1 MTYDL
6 SASVKRITLP
16 YTLKTL
22 MVVQFYTYDI
32 VNIVFN
38 VARYSIFNV
47 HQKNLNVCIFLGRT

>member
-22 MVVQFYTYDI
+22 MMVVQFYTYDI

-38 VARYSIFNV
+38 VARDSMFNV
-47 HQKNLNVCIFLGRT
+47 HRKNLNLTH